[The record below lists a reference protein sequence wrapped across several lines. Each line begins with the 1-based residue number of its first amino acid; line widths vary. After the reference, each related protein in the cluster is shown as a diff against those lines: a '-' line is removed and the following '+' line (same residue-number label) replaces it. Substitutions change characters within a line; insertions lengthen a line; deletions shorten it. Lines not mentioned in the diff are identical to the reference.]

1 MGLMKYKINL
11 ISRLSF
17 TIDADTREEAT
28 ENAQRLAGSEYEV
41 DKQKGERFFFVA
53 YSGINENSPMEYRG
67 NLAFSFMGM
76 PSFIFMTEDLLPRKS
91 VVKLGGIVI
100 MQFYEFKSEADFDE
114 FTTGRDMGE
123 QLGGIIG
130 MN

>member
-1 MGLMKYKINL
+1 MQKFTINV

-17 TIDADTREEAT
+17 NLQAE
-28 ENAQRLAGSEYEV
+28 RLEQAEMMALNIAGVEYEV
-41 DKQKGERFFFVA
+41 ENKKGERFFFVA

-76 PSFIFMTEDLLPRKS
+76 PSFIYMTEDLLPRKS
-91 VVKLGGIVI
+91 VVKLVGIVI

-114 FTTGRDMGE
+114 FTTGRDMADDLNLYGK
-123 QLGGIIG
+123 
-130 MN
+130 N

>member
-1 MGLMKYKINL
+1 MQKFTINV

-17 TIDADTREEAT
+17 NLQAERLEQAEAMAL
-28 ENAQRLAGSEYEV
+28 NIAGVEYEV
-41 DKQKGERFFFVA
+41 EKKSRERFFFVS

-91 VVKLGGIVI
+91 AVKLNGIII
-100 MQFYEFKSEADFDE
+100 MQFYEFESEADFDE

-123 QLGGIIG
+123 QLGNTIG
-130 MN
+130 LN